1 MKTIIRSLVF
11 AAAGFAAASMYRQ
24 WTVNQQPSGR
34 RPKQPL
40 ENWENEGGALPDA
53 ATTADSPPASR
64 QSSAVDRW

>member
-24 WTVNQQPSGR
+24 WSDNQQPSGR

-64 QSSAVDRW
+64 QTSALNRW